1 MFWTFLI
8 SILALIHTINKC
20 LVPKCSQVIMSHV
33 YSLSQV
39 GYTFIIRQKDKKTYL
54 REVIYFSSIGCSGL
68 IAKKKK
74 YLPASIDV
82 SRLGSLLIG
91 CDLPSTQNCNSCKMR
106 QVFLFFFFSHQF
118 LFSNCRTS
126 IMTRQTRSSRRSN

>member
-20 LVPKCSQVIMSHV
+20 LVPKCSQVNMLNLN
-33 YSLSQV
+33 SLSQV
-39 GYTFIIRQKDKKTYL
+39 GYTFITRQKDKTPYL

-68 IAKKKK
+68 IAKKK

-106 QVFLFFFFSHQF
+106 QVFLFFFF
-118 LFSNCRTS
+118 LINFSFP
-126 IMTRQTRSSRRSN
+126 IAALP